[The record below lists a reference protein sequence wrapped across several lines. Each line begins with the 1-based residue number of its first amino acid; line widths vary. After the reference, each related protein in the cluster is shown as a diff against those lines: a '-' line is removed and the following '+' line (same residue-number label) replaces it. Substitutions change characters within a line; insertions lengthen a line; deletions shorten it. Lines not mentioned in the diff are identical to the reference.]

1 MVSRLS
7 LYFGTTWIVTSLV
20 ITAILL
26 MLVLANVFVAT
37 QRRIHLRLYSILLV
51 VSLLAN
57 YLFPWEQ
64 LSFSGRTVGFF
75 LIAGYSLSIFFAGVI
90 FTETFRHCT
99 RKSSAFG
106 ANIIGAVAGGLAQN
120 MSFIL
125 GMKALLLIAA
135 FFYALAALA
144 GLLSAHQTTLAKTDH
159 SPVTSL

>member
-1 MVSRLS
+1 MVSRLA

-26 MLVLANVFVAT
+26 TLVLANFFVAAG
-37 QRRIHLRLYSILLV
+37 RRIHLGLYSLLLV

-64 LSFSGRTVGFF
+64 LAFSIRTVG
-75 LIAGYSLSIFFAGVI
+75 LLLVASYSFPIFFAGVI
-90 FTETFRHCT
+90 FTESLRHCP

-106 ANIIGAVAGGLAQN
+106 ANIVGAVAGGLSQN
-120 MSFIL
+120 ISFIL

-135 FFYALAALA
+135 IFYALAALA
-144 GLLSAHQTTLAKTDH
+144 GLLNAHQTTLTETEH
-159 SPVTSL
+159 SSVSPL